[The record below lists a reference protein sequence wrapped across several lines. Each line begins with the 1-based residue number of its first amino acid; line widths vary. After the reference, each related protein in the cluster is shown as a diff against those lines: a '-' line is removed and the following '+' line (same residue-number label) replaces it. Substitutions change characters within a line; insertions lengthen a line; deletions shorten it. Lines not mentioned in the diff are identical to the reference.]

1 MLTKKDLQ
9 TIDQLLQ
16 PIMSNLQAIKRGQ
29 AQTNRNLQVLLQ
41 DQTDL
46 SKDIKTLA
54 TKSDIKASL
63 DSLKDNIEL
72 YLSYTKIYIDKQKEL
87 EIRIDS
93 FEEISNITNN

>member
-1 MLTKKDLQ
+1 
-9 TIDQLLQ
+9 
-16 PIMSNLQAIKRGQ
+16 MSNLQAIKRGQ